1 MTEQQQPE
9 MKLHLGQSI
18 YTLSEYPI
26 YMCVYTYI
34 YIYIESFI
42 YIFMDDAGAAPRLE
56 LM

>member
-26 YMCVYTYI
+26 YMYVYTHTYI
-34 YIYIESFI
+34 YI
-42 YIFMDDAGAAPRLE
+42 
-56 LM
+56 